1 MSWFSSLT
9 NQFNQESES
18 DSEVE
23 EDLSQQL
30 HHIQLNSPSGG
41 HDGDPD
47 SGGGGGGVKVK
58 ENLTEIRK
66 SIGRQL
72 LGVASFLAPPPQ
84 SSSSSTAT
92 TATTSDSSSS
102 TATTTTD
109 SSSSSHSLV
118 GGIKS
123 DFAEIS
129 GSLKSGLSLFSSN
142 KAVNEISRFATTLLQ
157 FPKEDGEDEVAGVNQ
172 EVLEF
177 VRIMSSRPE
186 CWTEF
191 PLPLHHY
198 KDFHM
203 SEAQEHHAS
212 TIEEL
217 APSLADLRYKLC
229 PNFMTEDRFWM
240 IYFIMLYPRLRESDA
255 MLLTT
260 PQIVEVKKVLLQ
272 NLQNKSDAALQGSIS
287 EVDDVEGS
295 NMDSNNRGEFG
306 TVLQK
311 KVLAESTCQENVD
324 EQENVD
330 QWLEEEDVETGTSLA
345 SLKQLGND
353 EDVSF
358 SDLEDDDNDAST
370 SPAHKAQNAQGC
382 SPSNSNDWFQLSENS
397 ASTSPTRKAEN
408 AQDGSPSNS
417 GDWVQLSENSDNGN
431 ASRSRAAGST
441 IREKDSEGEE
451 SNDWLNIDDF
461 YADSVGNQGRP

>member
-1 MSWFSSLT
+1 MSWFSK
-9 NQFNQESES
+9 QFNQESES
-18 DSEVE
+18 ESEVE
-23 EDLSQQL
+23 EDLSQQF
-30 HHIQLNSPSGG
+30 HRQQLNSPSGDG
-41 HDGDPD
+41 GDDDDGDTD

-72 LGVASFLAPPPQ
+72 RGVASFLAPPPQ
-84 SSSSSTAT
+84 SSISSTTATTTDDSSSTAHTT
-92 TATTSDSSSS
+92 TATDESSSS
-102 TATTTTD
+102 Q
-109 SSSSSHSLV
+109 SLV

-129 GSLKSGLSLFSSN
+129 GSLKSGLSLFSSS

-186 CWTEF
+186 CWTDF

-198 KDFHM
+198 NDFCL

-212 TIEEL
+212 TVEEL

-229 PNFMTEDRFWM
+229 PTFMSEDRFWM
-240 IYFIMLYPRLRESDA
+240 IYFIMLYPRLSESDA

-260 PQIVEVKKVLLQ
+260 SQIVEARRVLLH
-272 NLQNKSDAALQGSIS
+272 NLQNKSDAGVQGFIS
-287 EVDDVEGS
+287 KVDDVEGS
-295 NMDSNNRGEFG
+295 NMDSNTRGDVR
-306 TVLQK
+306 TILQK
-311 KVLAESTCQENVD
+311 EVLAESTRQENVD

-370 SPAHKAQNAQGC
+370 SPTCKAQNAQDC
-382 SPSNSNDWFQLSENS
+382 SPSNSNDWLQLSENS
-397 ASTSPTRKAEN
+397 APTSPTRKAEN
-408 AQDGSPSNS
+408 AQDGSPSTS

-431 ASRSRAAGST
+431 ASRRRGARST
-441 IREKDSEGEE
+441 PREKDSEGEE

-461 YADSVGNQGRP
+461 GAGSVGNA

>member
-1 MSWFSSLT
+1 MSWFS
-9 NQFNQESES
+9 NQFNQE
-18 DSEVE
+18 SEVE

-30 HHIQLNSPSGG
+30 NSSSGDG
-41 HDGDPD
+41 GDDDGDTD
-47 SGGGGGGVKVK
+47 SGGGGGGGVKVK

-72 LGVASFLAPPPQ
+72 RGVASFLAPPPQ
-84 SSSSSTAT
+84 SSVSSSTTATTTDDSSSTAQT
-92 TATTSDSSSS
+92 STTSTGESSSS
-102 TATTTTD
+102 Q
-109 SSSSSHSLV
+109 SLV

-198 KDFHM
+198 NDFYL
-203 SEAQEHHAS
+203 SEAQERHAS
-212 TIEEL
+212 TVEEL
-217 APSLADLRYKLC
+217 APGLTDLRYKLC
-229 PNFMTEDRFWM
+229 PYFMSEDRFWM
-240 IYFIMLYPRLRESDA
+240 IYFIMLYPRLSESDT

-260 PQIVEVKKVLLQ
+260 PQIVEARKVLLQ
-272 NLQNKSDAALQGSIS
+272 SLQNKSDAAVQGSIS
-287 EVDDVEGS
+287 KVDDVEGS
-295 NMDSNNRGEFG
+295 NMESNTRGDVG

-311 KVLAESTCQENVD
+311 EVLAESTRQENVD
-324 EQENVD
+324 EQENID
-330 QWLEEEDVETGTSLA
+330 LWLEEEDVETGTSLA
-345 SLKQLGND
+345 SLQQLGND

-370 SPAHKAQNAQGC
+370 SPTRKSQNAQDC
-382 SPSNSNDWFQLSENS
+382 SPSNSNDWLQLSENS
-397 ASTSPTRKAEN
+397 APTSPTRKAED
-408 AQDGSPSNS
+408 AQDGSPSKS

-431 ASRSRAAGST
+431 ASRRRGARST
-441 IREKDSEGEE
+441 PREKDSEGEE

-461 YADSVGNQGRP
+461 DAGSVGNA